1 MVAAARYRPTSLS
14 KSVADLLLDDLWD
27 ELQRGQIY
35 ECSLRSKTWQMDGLQ
50 EGQNIYIDP
59 RPAILETLLH
69 ELLHRRKPRWGERRV
84 AREARRLSVAMDEST
99 KQHWWRGYRR
109 IKKPSKPVEVVD

>member
-1 MVAAARYRPTSLS
+1 MSIETD
-14 KSVADLLLDDLWD
+14 DLLSELFD
-27 ELQRGQIY
+27 ELKRGQIY

-84 AREARRLSVAMDEST
+84 ATEARKLSVAMDETT
-99 KQHWWRGYRR
+99 KRHWWLGYRR
-109 IKKPSKPVEVVD
+109 IKKLRKPVEVVD